1 MAHPNI
7 EFELK
12 LIGPAGD
19 VARLAE
25 SPIIKKAMVGAGEF
39 ERVASTY
46 LDSAERRLMTA
57 GLSLRLR
64 DEPNSQKLI
73 VKLRARA
80 VDNVARIE
88 IERRLCGQSEGFATG
103 VADIDRIIGAET
115 DDIAPIARTLTDR
128 WAALLGWRG
137 AIIEASSELG
147 RVERLGGLDGE
158 ASAAAPL
165 AEIEIE
171 LLKGDAANVFDLARL
186 LIAESGFRLRVTTES
201 KLERA
206 LRAGGPVIRKKLAR
220 PAADGASTA
229 ELLSASLRASATEAL
244 AAGEMMID
252 YQDEDAARRFRVSL
266 RRFRAVERAF
276 RRAHQ
281 SAWLKSL
288 AREARDLARLVGAAR
303 DLDLFMTKTLPA
315 AEASGAREGVA
326 LLRGKAERDRAEAWR
341 RVVVTLTGE
350 TYLAFSVEFLRAGYA
365 EPWRTDAPGRLL
377 APARLYADILLDNRW
392 RKLTAFATELD
403 FSDIEGLHRLRIELK
418 KFRYAAQVFRDLYRR
433 EDRKPFFKSMSAL
446 QQKLGELNDASVAGR
461 TASHLA
467 EGLGPQAA
475 RVAGFIAG
483 AKSVEASIAAEA
495 VSHLW
500 AALSEFTPYWRAEPP
515 PVIDL

>member
-19 VARLAE
+19 IARLAE
-25 SPIIKKAMVGAGEF
+25 SPIVKKAMVGAGEY
-39 ERVASTY
+39 ERVTSIY
-46 LDSAERRLMTA
+46 LDSADRRLMTA

-64 DEPNSQKLI
+64 DEPDSKKLI
-73 VKLRARA
+73 VKLRERS

-88 IERRLCGQSEGFATG
+88 IERRFHGRDESFATG

-115 DDIAPIARTLTDR
+115 DDIAPIARTVADR
-128 WAALLGWRG
+128 WAALLDWRG

-147 RVERLGGLDGE
+147 RVERLGGPDGAE
-158 ASAAAPL
+158 NAAAPL

-171 LLKGDAANVFDLARL
+171 LLKGDAANVFDLVRQL
-186 LIAESGFRLRVTTES
+186 MAESGFRFRVTTES

-206 LRAGGPVIRKKLAR
+206 LRAGGPAIRKKLAR
-220 PAADGASTA
+220 PAAEGASSA
-229 ELLSASLRASATEAL
+229 ELLSASLRVSATEAL
-244 AAGEMMID
+244 AAAEMMVD

-266 RRFRAVERAF
+266 RRFRAVECAF

-281 SAWLKSL
+281 SDWLKSL
-288 AREARDLARLVGAAR
+288 ARDARDLARLVGAAR
-303 DLDLFMTKTLPA
+303 DLDLFMTKTLPG
-315 AEASGAREGVA
+315 AEASGAVEGVA
-326 LLRGKAERDRAEAWR
+326 LLREKVERDRAEAWR
-341 RVVVTLTGE
+341 RVVIALTGE
-350 TYLAFSVEFLRAGYA
+350 TYSAFSVEFLRAGYA
-365 EPWRTDAPGRLL
+365 EPWRADAPGRLL

-392 RKLTAFATELD
+392 RKLSAFASELD
-403 FSDIEGLHRLRIELK
+403 FSDIEGLHRLRIQLK
-418 KFRYAAQVFRDLYRR
+418 KFRYAAQVFRDLYPR
-433 EDRKPFFKSMSAL
+433 EERKPFFKSMSAL
-446 QQKLGELNDASVAGR
+446 QQKLGELNDASVASR

-475 RVAGFIAG
+475 RAAGFIAG

-495 VSHLW
+495 VSDLW
-500 AALSEFTPYWRAEPP
+500 SALTEFTPYWLVESP
-515 PVIDL
+515 PVIEP